1 MFVVTT
7 GSGRSLIPTLWWL
20 HEKKPRAICASQ
32 HSSLITGRL
41 SDDVVREWSHL
52 IPVRAHAVAHQTW
65 PESRTLLIWSVPVC
79 VCLSAVG
86 YWLSR
91 ALDLDNEE
99 GLLKYQ
105 TRQALS
111 VKTRYRM
118 IGQGMAM
125 WNVGKR
131 VSELSVHFRSSFPP
145 TVFL

>member
-1 MFVVTT
+1 M
-7 GSGRSLIPTLWWL
+7 
-20 HEKKPRAICASQ
+20 
-32 HSSLITGRL
+32 
-41 SDDVVREWSHL
+41 
-52 IPVRAHAVAHQTW
+52 AHRTW

-131 VSELSVHFRSSFPP
+131 ISELSVHIRSSFSP
-145 TVFL
+145 TVFLQCVMSVCGS